1 MKKQKFPVLIILTI
15 AFCAFTLGFY
25 LGNNRHSQP
34 VTLSVPADMIT
45 VPPEASVPQVTETVP
60 VPTVSF
66 PIDLNQASEDDLTFL
81 PGIGEVLARRI
92 IAHRDEYGPF
102 THVEDILNVEGIGK
116 KRFEDIY
123 DLIAIGG

>member
-1 MKKQKFPVLIILTI
+1 MKKQKFPILILLTI

-25 LGNNRHSQP
+25 LGHNRHSQP

-45 VPPEASVPQVTETVP
+45 VPLETSVPQLTETVP
-60 VPTVSF
+60 VTTVSF
-66 PIDLNQASEDDLTFL
+66 PIDLNLASEDDLIFL
-81 PGIGEVLARRI
+81 PGIGEVLAQRI
-92 IAHRDEYGPF
+92 IVYRDEYGPF